1 MRRNP
6 PPNKT
11 QFEYEYIRGRL
22 LIAKMEMEKSEI
34 MKRISELYD
43 DLKIDINKEFFLATV
58 DHQANDDDIKQS
70 RELLGRYQRD
80 IDQWNANLNMMVE
93 ELRKY
98 NSKKRSL
105 RYTANQNFTK
115 NKRPKPLEAK
125 SKEEVPVVLISSDSS
140 ESESGKEMT
149 LLQNPINQ
157 WTTLKADI
165 ARSNTSNLTEEK
177 VPEVINSSRVDY
189 DRELIKTIL
198 HSSFSFDLKVKRRS
212 KTVERKVMSEVYEQY
227 LIDLFKKFSPD
238 EHREIMEMSVIAH
251 SDEDFHQI
259 APKRREQKQIQKEIE
274 ENQDIKPEP
283 KPTTSGDLLPPKQLT
298 RRQRKNMK
306 NRKRAQKKTNRMNNS
321 IQRERHSRSSN
332 KNLECFGNLIERNQ
346 ELNEF
351 IAMSDEF
358 YGS

>member
-1 MRRNP
+1 MEDLNTRQEITATLKKLTNYSSERKLMTLRNKIVKHMRRNP

-11 QFEYEYIRGRL
+11 QFEHEYIRGRL

-43 DLKIDINKEFFLATV
+43 DLKIEINKEFFLATV
-58 DHQANDDDIKQS
+58 DHQAYDDDIKQS

-93 ELRKY
+93 ERRKY

-140 ESESGKEMT
+140 SSESGKEMT

-165 ARSNTSNLTEEK
+165 ARSNTNNLTEEK

-189 DRELIKTIL
+189 NRELIKTIL
-198 HSSFSFDLKVKRRS
+198 HPSFSFDLKVKRRS
-212 KTVERKVMSEVYEQY
+212 KTVERKVMSEAYEQY
-227 LIDLFKKFSPD
+227 LITLFNKFSPD

-251 SDEDFHQI
+251 SDEDFH
-259 APKRREQKQIQKEIE
+259 
-274 ENQDIKPEP
+274 
-283 KPTTSGDLLPPKQLT
+283 
-298 RRQRKNMK
+298 
-306 NRKRAQKKTNRMNNS
+306 
-321 IQRERHSRSSN
+321 
-332 KNLECFGNLIERNQ
+332 
-346 ELNEF
+346 
-351 IAMSDEF
+351 
-358 YGS
+358 